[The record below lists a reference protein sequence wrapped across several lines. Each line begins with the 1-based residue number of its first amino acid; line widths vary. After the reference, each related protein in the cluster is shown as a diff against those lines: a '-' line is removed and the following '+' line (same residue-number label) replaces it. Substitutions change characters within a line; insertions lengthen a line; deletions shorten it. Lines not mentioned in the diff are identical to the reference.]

1 MAQELASE
9 KLIERSIYIFG
20 IAEALHLAGLFK
32 HVPVS
37 SLAGIALP
45 AWLAAVVLFAVKDM
59 LDKKKKKKQ
68 QGAETEPGS
77 WKNFQKFPYRTL
89 LFYLIA
95 VLQTV
100 WFLMLQTPE
109 ISGDITGE
117 TVQTFLAENAVYN
130 VNPMTGSAFTQGMP
144 ARFKILGLPTFYA
157 LFCRLTGCPAVYT
170 VYRIMPLVTFI
181 LAYVV
186 YGLWARFLFPK
197 DYKKQITFLLVI
209 ALLFQFGCYGTVS
222 DGARLF
228 TAGWRGETIR
238 ALILLPYAL
247 LCLMKKR
254 KKGVLLCILA
264 EACMVW
270 TLYGVGLVLL
280 MTVIVEVIRYVN
292 NRRHMLLRQNFKK
305 EGGV

>member
-1 MAQELASE
+1 MAQELAGE

-32 HVPVS
+32 HVPLS
-37 SLAGIALP
+37 TLAGIALP
-45 AWLAAVVLFAVKDM
+45 AWLAAAVLFTVKDM

-68 QGAETEPGS
+68 GTETESGDPAG
-77 WKNFQKFPYRTL
+77 FRKFPYRTL
-89 LFYLIA
+89 LFCLIV
-95 VLQTV
+95 VLQAV

-117 TVQTFLAENAVYN
+117 TVQTFLTENAVYT

-144 ARFKILGLPTFYA
+144 ARLKILGLPAFYA
-157 LFCRLTGCPAVYT
+157 LICRLTGYPAVYT
-170 VYRIMPLVTFI
+170 VYRIMPLVTFL

-228 TAGWRGETIR
+228 AAGWRGETIR

-270 TLYGVGLVLL
+270 TLYGAGLVLL
-280 MTVIVEVIRYVN
+280 MTVIVEVIRYVD

>member
-1 MAQELASE
+1 MAQELAGE

-32 HVPVS
+32 HVPLS
-37 SLAGIALP
+37 TLAGIALP
-45 AWLAAVVLFAVKDM
+45 AWLAAAVLFAVNDM

-68 QGAETEPGS
+68 GTETESGDPAG
-77 WKNFQKFPYRTL
+77 FRKFPYRTL
-89 LFYLIA
+89 LFCLIV
-95 VLQTV
+95 VLQAV

-117 TVQTFLAENAVYN
+117 TVQTFLTENAVYT

-144 ARFKILGLPTFYA
+144 ARLKILGLPAFYA
-157 LFCRLTGCPAVYT
+157 LICRLTGCPAVYT
-170 VYRIMPLVTFI
+170 VYRIMPLVTFL

-209 ALLFQFGCYGTVS
+209 ALLFQFGCYG
-222 DGARLF
+222 ARLF
-228 TAGWRGETIR
+228 AAGWRGETIR

-270 TLYGVGLVLL
+270 TLYGAGLVLL
-280 MTVIVEVIRYVN
+280 MTVIVEVIRYVD

>member
-1 MAQELASE
+1 MAQELAGE

-32 HVPVS
+32 HVPIS

-68 QGAETEPGS
+68 GEETETGALEG
-77 WKNFQKFPYRTL
+77 FRRFPYRTL

-95 VLQTV
+95 VLQAV

-117 TVQTFLAENAVYN
+117 TVQTFLTENAVYN

-144 ARFKILGLPTFYA
+144 ARLKILGLPTFYA
-157 LFCRLTGCPAVYT
+157 LFCRLTGCPTVYT
-170 VYRIMPLVTFI
+170 VYRIMPLVTFL

-228 TAGWRGETIR
+228 AAGWRGETIR

>member
-1 MAQELASE
+1 M
-9 KLIERSIYIFG
+9 
-20 IAEALHLAGLFK
+20 
-32 HVPVS
+32 
-37 SLAGIALP
+37 
-45 AWLAAVVLFAVKDM
+45 
-59 LDKKKKKKQ
+59 
-68 QGAETEPGS
+68 
-77 WKNFQKFPYRTL
+77 
-89 LFYLIA
+89 
-95 VLQTV
+95 
-100 WFLMLQTPE
+100 
-109 ISGDITGE
+109 
-117 TVQTFLAENAVYN
+117 
-130 VNPMTGSAFTQGMP
+130 
-144 ARFKILGLPTFYA
+144 
-157 LFCRLTGCPAVYT
+157 YT

-186 YGLWARFLFPK
+186 YGLWSRFLFPK

-270 TLYGVGLVLL
+270 TLYGAGLVLL

>member
-1 MAQELASE
+1 
-9 KLIERSIYIFG
+9 
-20 IAEALHLAGLFK
+20 
-32 HVPVS
+32 
-37 SLAGIALP
+37 
-45 AWLAAVVLFAVKDM
+45 
-59 LDKKKKKKQ
+59 
-68 QGAETEPGS
+68 
-77 WKNFQKFPYRTL
+77 
-89 LFYLIA
+89 
-95 VLQTV
+95 
-100 WFLMLQTPE
+100 
-109 ISGDITGE
+109 
-117 TVQTFLAENAVYN
+117 
-130 VNPMTGSAFTQGMP
+130 MTGSAFTQGMP
-144 ARFKILGLPTFYA
+144 ARLKILGLPAFYA
-157 LFCRLTGCPAVYT
+157 LICRLTGCPAVYT
-170 VYRIMPLVTFI
+170 VYRIMPLVTFL

-228 TAGWRGETIR
+228 AAGWRGETIR

-270 TLYGVGLVLL
+270 TLYGAGLVLL
-280 MTVIVEVIRYVN
+280 MTVIVEVIRYVD